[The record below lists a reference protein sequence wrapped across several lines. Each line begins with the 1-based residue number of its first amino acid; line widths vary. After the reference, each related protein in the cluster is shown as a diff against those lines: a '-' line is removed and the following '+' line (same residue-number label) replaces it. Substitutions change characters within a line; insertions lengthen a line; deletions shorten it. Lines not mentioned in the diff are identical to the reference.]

1 MAVAALEGIRVLEY
15 CHGISG
21 PYCTKLLADLG
32 AEVMHLEPPGR
43 GDDTRRLPPF
53 PNDVPHDEK
62 SGIFLFLNTNKLGLT
77 LDPRLPAGQEIFRR
91 LASAV
96 DVLVEDGPPG
106 HMEAL
111 GLGFDALRR
120 LNPRLIMASITP
132 FGRTGPYSRY
142 RAYGLNIA
150 HVSGQGYMLPLPS
163 PHLDR
168 APVQVGGHCTDY
180 DSGQTAAVALLAALY
195 ARAMTGV
202 GQLIEV
208 SETDA
213 VLSLQRVENVAFANG
228 GEVITRR
235 GPQTDRG
242 VAQMFQCSDGHVVS
256 VTPLDHQKAALAKL
270 ADAAAMERPGTD
282 SASGSEG
289 STAVRARLADWMREH
304 TRAEVCAQAQALS
317 IPIAPISSSADVA
330 QSPQMNAR
338 DFFAEVAHP
347 VAGTLRLPARP
358 CHFARTPFALRRA
371 APLLGEHNEVVYG
384 QRLGYAAEKL
394 QALRDSGV
402 I

>member
-32 AEVMHLEPPGR
+32 AEVMHLEPPGN

-53 PNDVPHDEK
+53 PNDLPHDEK

-77 LDPRLPAGQEIFRR
+77 LDPRLPAGGEIFRR
-91 LASAV
+91 LARTV

-111 GLGFDALRR
+111 GLGFEDLRR
-120 LNPRLIMASITP
+120 LNPRLIVTSITP
-132 FGRTGPYSRY
+132 FGRRGPYSRY
-142 RAYGLNIA
+142 KAYGLNIA
-150 HVSGQGYMLPLPS
+150 HVSGQGYTLPLPS
-163 PHLDR
+163 PHLER
-168 APVQVGGHCTDY
+168 APVKVGGHCTEY

-195 ARAMTGV
+195 ARALTGV

-208 SETDA
+208 SEQDA

-228 GEVITRR
+228 GELMTRK
-235 GPQTDRG
+235 GPQSDRG
-242 VAQMFQCSDGHVVS
+242 VAQMFQCSDGYVVS

-270 ADAAAMERPGTD
+270 AEMALPEPPDDDRAGGT
-282 SASGSEG
+282 EG
-289 STAVRARLADWMREH
+289 SGGVRARLAAWMREH
-304 TRAEVCAQAQALS
+304 TRAEVCARAQALS
-317 IPIAPISSSADVA
+317 VPISPVSSSADVA

-338 DFFAEVAHP
+338 DFFAEVTHP
-347 VAGTLRLPARP
+347 VAGRLRLPARP
-358 CHFARTPFALRRA
+358 CHFSRTPFELRHA
-371 APLLGEHNEVVYG
+371 APLLGEHNELVYG
-384 QRLGYAAEKL
+384 QRLGYGADEL
-394 QALRDSGV
+394 QALHDSGV